1 MNLDWHLLNA
11 LNFRSLKEQLDRQRA
26 MRQVSNKVELEVLV
40 TGGHCTITLPLLYL
54 FCTLTYTVHYV
65 QVRWLEGM
73 ATVDQKLKLTV
84 RRLKDRL
91 EQLDKD
97 IGKGGGPRLC
107 PGMCQLLTVQSKL
120 KKCNF

>member
-1 MNLDWHLLNA
+1 M
-11 LNFRSLKEQLDRQRA
+11 
-26 MRQVSNKVELEVLV
+26 
-40 TGGHCTITLPLLYL
+40 TGGHLLLYL
-54 FCTLTYTVHYV
+54 CCTVHCL

-97 IGKGGGPRLC
+97 IGEEGLLNASGKCFFLASVSKTMFKFGY
-107 PGMCQLLTVQSKL
+107 QLMV
-120 KKCNF
+120 